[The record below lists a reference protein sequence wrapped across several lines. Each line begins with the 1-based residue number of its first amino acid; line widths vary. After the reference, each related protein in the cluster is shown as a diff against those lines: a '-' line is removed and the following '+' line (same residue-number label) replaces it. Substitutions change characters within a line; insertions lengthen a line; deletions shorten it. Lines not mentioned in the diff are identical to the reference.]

1 MKLKLRKFD
10 ASEHLDKEEVNAE
23 YLTARWKMPIPKY
36 FYRPLVMLP
45 RRAE

>member
-10 ASEHLDKEEVNAE
+10 ASEYLDNEEVVAE
-23 YLTARWKMPIPKY
+23 YLTAALEDANPKY
-36 FYRPLVMLP
+36 FYRPLVMSP